1 MEQHMNPWAN
11 TEHSL
16 DERVDSLLDEMTLSE
31 MAGQLGAF
39 WPRPK
44 ERAEGGGEVAP
55 MESVMSSGEFEEVSR
70 NGLGHLTRVFGSAP
84 VTVEDGVGN
93 LASFQSRVVEHSRF
107 NIPAIAHEECL
118 TGLTAWGATVYPAA
132 IAWGATFDPALI
144 EEMASAIGQDMAAL
158 GVHQGLSPLLDVVRD
173 YRWGRVEE
181 TIGED
186 PMLVGTVG
194 TAYVKGLQGAGVLAT
209 LKHFVG
215 YSASRAGRNH
225 APVSIGT
232 REIEDILLPP
242 FEMAVREGKVASV
255 MNSYSDL
262 DGVPA
267 AASRHLLTHVL
278 RDRWGFEGTV
288 VSDYWSVS
296 FLQAMHRVV
305 DDLTE
310 AGALSLHAGMDVEL
324 PETGAFGHLAEAV
337 ERGILAES
345 DIRQAARRVL
355 RQKIQLGL
363 LDDGWDPA
371 TAGAAVHLDSERNR
385 DIARRVAEESIVLLA
400 NDQNLLPLQAKSIA
414 LVGPIADDAL
424 TFLGCYSFPNHVM
437 QRHPDME
444 MGLDMLS
451 LADALRAEFA
461 GAEVAVERGVP
472 ILEPD
477 TSGIAAAV
485 EAARNAEV
493 AVVAV
498 GDKAGM
504 FGHGTS
510 GEGCDAVDLRL
521 PGAQA
526 DLVEAV
532 LATGTPTV
540 LLVVSGRP
548 YSLGAFADRVAAI
561 VQAFMPGAEGGM
573 AMAGVL
579 SGRVNPTG
587 KLPVGIPNH
596 PGGQPGT
603 YIAPPL
609 GWFSDGVSNLDP
621 RPLFPFGHGSSY
633 TSFEIS
639 DLRLSA
645 TEVPVDGELTVTAT
659 VANTGDRA
667 GAEVVQ
673 VYLSDLTGQVVR
685 PLKQLVAYAKVPLEA
700 GESRTVTFGLHA
712 DLMSFTGLA
721 KTRIV
726 EPGAMEVKVGA
737 SSEDTPLVGAF
748 TLTGAVREV
757 GEGRVLVPSIS
768 LG

>member
-1 MEQHMNPWAN
+1 MGLWADG
-11 TEHSL
+11 ERPV
-16 DERVDSLLDEMTLSE
+16 DERVEALLDEMTLAE
-31 MAGQLGAF
+31 MIGQLGAF

-44 ERAEGGGEVAP
+44 ERTDDGGEVAP
-55 MESVMSSGEFEEVSR
+55 MESVMSSGEFEEVSQD
-70 NGLGHLTRVFGSAP
+70 GLGHLTRVFGSAP
-84 VTVEDGVGN
+84 VTVEEGLTN
-93 LASFQSRVVEHSRF
+93 LARFQGHVVDRSRF
-107 NIPAIAHEECL
+107 GIPAIAHEECL
-118 TGLTAWGATVYPAA
+118 TGLTAWRATVYPAA

-144 EEMASAIGQDMAAL
+144 EEMAGAIGQDMAAL

-186 PMLVGTVG
+186 PLLVGTLG

-232 REIEDILLPP
+232 REMEDILLPP
-242 FEMAVREGKVASV
+242 FEMAVREGGVASV

-278 RDRWGFEGTV
+278 RERWGFEGTV
-288 VSDYWSVS
+288 VSDYWAVS
-296 FLQAMHRVV
+296 FLHAMHRVV

-310 AGALSLHAGMDVEL
+310 AGALSLRAGMDVEL
-324 PETGAFGHLAEAV
+324 PETGAFAHLEEAV
-337 ERGILAES
+337 ERGILDES
-345 DIRQAARRVL
+345 EIREAARRIL
-355 RQKIQLGL
+355 CQKVQLGL
-363 LDDGWDPA
+363 LDEGWGPVAADA
-371 TAGAAVHLDSERNR
+371 TVDLDSARNR
-385 DIARRVAEESIVLLA
+385 DIARRVAEESIVLLDNEA
-400 NDQNLLPLQAKSIA
+400 GLLPLQDQRRIA
-414 LVGPIADDAL
+414 LVGPIAGDAL

-444 MGLDMLS
+444 MGLDITTLG
-451 LADALRAEFA
+451 DALRAEFTD
-461 GAEVAVERGVP
+461 AEVTVEAGVP

-477 TSGIAAAV
+477 ASGIEAAV

-493 AVVAV
+493 AIVAV

-521 PGAQA
+521 PGLQA

-532 LATGTPTV
+532 LETGTPTV

-548 YSLGAFADRVAAI
+548 YSLGAFADRAAAI
-561 VQAFMPGAEGGM
+561 VQAFMPGVEGGM

-579 SGRVNPTG
+579 SGRVNPSG
-587 KLPVGIPNH
+587 KLPVGIPDH

-621 RPLFPFGHGSSY
+621 RPLFPFGHGRSY

-639 DLRLSA
+639 DLRLS
-645 TEVPVDGELTVTAT
+645 TEEVSTDEVLNVSVT
-659 VANTGDRA
+659 VANTGERD

-685 PLKQLVAYAKVPLEA
+685 PLKQLIAYVKVPLAA
-700 GESRTVTFGLHA
+700 GESTTVEFGLHT
-712 DLMSFTGLA
+712 DLMSFTGLDE
-721 KTRIV
+721 TRIV
-726 EPGAMEVKVGA
+726 EPGAMEVRVGS
-737 SSEDTPLVGAF
+737 SSEDLPLVGAF
-748 TLTGAVREV
+748 TLTGALRIV
-757 GEGRVLVPSIS
+757 GEGRTLLPTITV
-768 LG
+768 G

>member
-1 MEQHMNPWAN
+1 MNLWEQTDRPF
-11 TEHSL
+11 
-16 DERVDSLLDEMTLSE
+16 DERVEALLDEMTTAE

-44 ERAEGGGEVAP
+44 ERKEGGGEVAP

-70 NGLGHLTRVFGSAP
+70 DGLGHLTRVFGSAP
-84 VTVEDGVGN
+84 VAVEEGVAN
-93 LASFQSRVVEHSRF
+93 LARFQAQVVERSRF
-107 NIPAIAHEECL
+107 GIPAIAHEECL

-132 IAWGATFDPALI
+132 IAWGATFDPDLI
-144 EEMASAIGQDMAAL
+144 EEMAAAIGQDMAAL

-186 PMLVGTVG
+186 PLLVGSLG
-194 TAYVKGLQGAGVLAT
+194 AAYVRGLQGAGVDAT

-232 REIEDILLPP
+232 RELEDILLPP
-242 FEMAVREGKVASV
+242 FEMAVREGGVASV

-278 RDRWGFEGTV
+278 RERWGFTGTV

-296 FLQAMHRVV
+296 FLQGMHRVV

-310 AGALSLHAGMDVEL
+310 AGALSLRAGMDVEL
-324 PETGAFGHLAEAV
+324 PETGAFGHLAEAID
-337 ERGILAES
+337 RGLLSEAEL
-345 DIRQAARRVL
+345 REATRRVL
-355 RQKIQLGL
+355 LQKAKLGL
-363 LDDGWDPA
+363 LDPDWDPQ
-371 TAGAAVHLDSERNR
+371 TAGAATDLDSPRNR

-400 NDQNLLPLQAKSIA
+400 NEQELLPLRAEKIA
-414 LVGPIADDAL
+414 LVGPIASDAL

-437 QRHPDME
+437 QRHPDMSI
-444 MGLDMLS
+444 GLDMVT
-451 LADALRAEFA
+451 LADAVRAEFA
-461 GAEVAVERGVP
+461 DAEVAVEAGVP
-472 ILEPD
+472 ILDPD

-485 EAARNAEV
+485 EAAKAAEV
-493 AVVAV
+493 AIVAV

-510 GEGCDAVDLRL
+510 GEGCDVVDLRL

-526 DLVEAV
+526 ALVEAV
-532 LATGTPTV
+532 LDTGTPTV

-548 YSLGAFADRVAAI
+548 YSLGAFADRAAAI

-579 SGRVNPTG
+579 SGRVNPVG
-587 KLPVGIPNH
+587 KLPVGIPDH

-621 RPLFPFGHGSSY
+621 RPLFPFGHGRSY
-633 TSFEIS
+633 TTYEVSGLE
-639 DLRLSA
+639 LSA
-645 TEVPVDGELTVTAT
+645 DEVTTDGELTVTAT
-659 VANTGDRA
+659 VTNTGDRA

-685 PLKQLVAYAKVPLEA
+685 PLKQLVAYVKVPLEA
-700 GESRTVTFGLHA
+700 GESRTVTFGLHT
-712 DLMSFTGLA
+712 DLMSFTGLD

-726 EPGAMEVKVGA
+726 EPGAMEVKVGS
-737 SSEDTPLVGAF
+737 SSEDLPLVGGF
-748 TLTGAVREV
+748 TLTGDVREV
-757 GEGRVLVPSIS
+757 AEGRVLLPTIS
-768 LG
+768 LGSLG

>member
-1 MEQHMNPWAN
+1 MELWADS
-11 TEHSL
+11 ERPV
-16 DERVDSLLDEMTLSE
+16 DERVEALLDEMTLTE

-44 ERAEGGGEVAP
+44 EKSDDGGGDVAP

-70 NGLGHLTRVFGSAP
+70 NGLGHLTRIFGSAP
-84 VTVEDGVGN
+84 VAVEEGVSN
-93 LASFQSRVVEHSRF
+93 LARFQKQVVERSRF
-107 NIPAIAHEECL
+107 GIPAIAHEECL
-118 TGLTAWGATVYPAA
+118 TGLTAWHATVYPAA
-132 IAWGATFDPALI
+132 IAWGATFDPTLI
-144 EEMASAIGQDMAAL
+144 EEMAAAIGEDMAAL

-186 PMLVGTVG
+186 PLLVGTLG
-194 TAYVKGLQGAGVLAT
+194 TAYVKGLQSAGVLAT

-215 YSASRAGRNH
+215 YAASRAGRNH

-232 REIEDILLPP
+232 RELEDILMPP
-242 FEMAVREGKVASV
+242 FEMAVREGNVASV

-267 AASRHLLTHVL
+267 ASSRHLLTHVL
-278 RDRWGFEGTV
+278 RERWGFEGTV
-288 VSDYWSVS
+288 VSDYWAVS
-296 FLQAMHRVV
+296 FLHAMHRVAE
-305 DDLTE
+305 DLTE
-310 AGALSLHAGMDVEL
+310 AGALSLRAGMDVEL
-324 PETGAFGHLAEAV
+324 PETGAFAHLEEAV
-337 ERGILAES
+337 ERGLLLEGEV
-345 DIRQAARRVL
+345 REAARRIL
-355 RQKIQLGL
+355 RQKAQLGL
-363 LDDGWDPA
+363 LDDGWDPDS
-371 TAGAAVHLDSERNR
+371 AGRAIDLDSPRNR
-385 DIARRVAEESIVLLA
+385 DLARRVAEESVVLLA
-400 NDQNLLPLQAKSIA
+400 NDADVLPLRSKRIA

-444 MGLDMLS
+444 MGLDIVN
-451 LADALRAEFA
+451 LADAMRAEFA
-461 GAEVAVERGVP
+461 ESEVTVERGVP
-472 ILEPD
+472 ILDPD
-477 TSGIAAAV
+477 DSGIEAAV

-504 FGHGTS
+504 FGKGTS

-521 PGAQA
+521 PGLQA

-532 LATGTPTV
+532 LGTGTPTV

-548 YSLGAFADRVAAI
+548 YSLGAFADRAAAI
-561 VQAFMPGAEGGM
+561 VQAFMPGAEGGP

-579 SGRVNPTG
+579 SGRVNPSG
-587 KLPVGIPNH
+587 KLPVGIPDH

-621 RPLFPFGHGSSY
+621 RPLFPFGHGRSY
-633 TSFEIS
+633 TSFELS
-639 DLRLSA
+639 DLTLSA
-645 TEVPVDGELTVTAT
+645 EEVPTDGELEVSVT

-673 VYLSDLTGQVVR
+673 VYLSDLAGQVVR
-685 PLKQLVAYAKVPLEA
+685 PLKQLVAYVKVPLEA
-700 GESRTVTFGLHA
+700 GESRTVTFALHT
-712 DLMSFTGLA
+712 DLMSFTGLDMA
-721 KTRIV
+721 RIV
-726 EPGAMEVKVGA
+726 EPGAMEVHVGA
-737 SSEDTPLVGAF
+737 SSEDLPLVGSF
-748 TLTGAVREV
+748 RLTGEVRHV
-757 GEGRVLVPSIS
+757 AEGRTLVPSIS
-768 LG
+768 VG

>member
-1 MEQHMNPWAN
+1 
-11 TEHSL
+11 
-16 DERVDSLLDEMTLSE
+16 

-44 ERAEGGGEVAP
+44 ERKEGGGEVAP
-55 MESVMSSGEFEEVSR
+55 MESVMSSGEFGEVSR
-70 NGLGHLTRVFGSAP
+70 DGLGHLTRVFGSAP
-84 VTVEDGVGN
+84 VTVEEGVGN
-93 LASFQSRVVEHSRF
+93 LASFQRHVVDRSRF

-118 TGLTAWGATVYPAA
+118 TGLTAWRATVYPAA
-132 IAWGATFDPALI
+132 IAWGATFDPELI

-186 PMLVGTVG
+186 PLLVGTLG

-242 FEMAVREGKVASV
+242 FEMAVREGRVASV

-278 RDRWGFEGTV
+278 RERWGFEGTV

-296 FLQAMHRVV
+296 FLHAMHRVV

-324 PETGAFGHLAEAV
+324 PETGAFAHLEEAV
-337 ERGILAES
+337 ERGILDEA
-345 DIRQAARRVL
+345 DIREAARRIL
-355 RQKIQLGL
+355 RQKAQLGL
-363 LDDGWDPA
+363 LDEGWDPA
-371 TAGAAVHLDSERNR
+371 TAGAAIDLDSPRNR
-385 DIARRVAEESIVLLA
+385 AIARRVAEESVVLLA
-400 NDQNLLPLQAKSIA
+400 NDEGLLPLQEPRKIA
-414 LVGPIADDAL
+414 LLGPIADDAL

-444 MGLDMLS
+444 MGLDLVN
-451 LADALRAEFA
+451 LADAVRAEFVD
-461 GAEVAVERGVP
+461 AEVAVEAGVP

-477 TSGIAAAV
+477 TSGIDAAV
-485 EAARNAEV
+485 EAAKNAEV
-493 AVVAV
+493 AIVAV

-504 FGHGTS
+504 FGKGTS
-510 GEGCDAVDLRL
+510 GEGCDVVDLSL
-521 PGAQA
+521 PGVQA

-548 YSLGAFADRVAAI
+548 YSLGAFAGRAA
-561 VQAFMPGAEGGM
+561 A
-573 AMAGVL
+573 
-579 SGRVNPTG
+579 
-587 KLPVGIPNH
+587 
-596 PGGQPGT
+596 
-603 YIAPPL
+603 
-609 GWFSDGVSNLDP
+609 
-621 RPLFPFGHGSSY
+621 
-633 TSFEIS
+633 
-639 DLRLSA
+639 
-645 TEVPVDGELTVTAT
+645 
-659 VANTGDRA
+659 
-667 GAEVVQ
+667 VVQ
-673 VYLSDLTGQVVR
+673 
-685 PLKQLVAYAKVPLEA
+685 
-700 GESRTVTFGLHA
+700 
-712 DLMSFTGLA
+712 
-721 KTRIV
+721 
-726 EPGAMEVKVGA
+726 
-737 SSEDTPLVGAF
+737 
-748 TLTGAVREV
+748 
-757 GEGRVLVPSIS
+757 
-768 LG
+768 